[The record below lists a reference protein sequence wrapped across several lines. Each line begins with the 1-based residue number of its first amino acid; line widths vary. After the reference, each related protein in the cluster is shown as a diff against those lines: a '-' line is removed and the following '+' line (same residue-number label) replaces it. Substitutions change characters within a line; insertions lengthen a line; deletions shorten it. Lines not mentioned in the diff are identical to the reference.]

1 MSAGPL
7 YHYLI
12 APLIALTGPSYFG
25 IKLASVV
32 VSLAAL
38 AMTYLLVRRLADDR
52 VALVSLFI
60 TGVSSWLLIFS
71 RLGNV
76 QVLSPLLILV
86 PLYFLVRHLQR
97 GGIAN
102 LIACAATAPLGLYC
116 MPQTFIHAPVVF
128 AVLLVVRFSQRRIR
142 IGELAVFV
150 AVAALLALPM
160 VLIVAMDPDN
170 FFSGYIGGKLDA
182 DAPLET
188 LLGNVKRALL
198 AFHWRGDGINRS
210 NPPLLPHLDP
220 VSGGL
225 MLLGFVFWLRRP
237 YRQWAPVILMPFFLL
252 LVPSMLVLH
261 SPHEVPSASRTL
273 AAAPFACMLAAG
285 GLWLPAQL
293 PRAQATALGRR
304 GVGGADPH
312 RHPGAQRRS
321 LLRSVSGGAAVPEH
335 PDRAPGARLHR
346 APPAR
351 HPSPSGGMLLG
362 VEHAR
367 AQGHRVRARSRP
379 QADLLALS
387 QRVRLPAARRPFRG
401 QRW

>member
-1 MSAGPL
+1 MERISSPASKAAAHASGAMPDRGTRYWTLPAGQSVFLAAFAATVAVVVGLRFYRLDTLQAEIFGDITIVWEYLDWIRRGLWPTTFVL
-7 YHYLI
+7 SSGPIYHYLI

-128 AVLLVVRFSQRRIR
+128 AVLLVVRVSQRRIR

-150 AVAALLALPM
+150 AVAALFALPM
-160 VLIVAMDPDN
+160 VPIVAEDPDN

-188 LLGNVKRALL
+188 LLGNLKRALL
-198 AFHWRGDGINRS
+198 AFHWRGDDNQPEQS
-210 NPPLLPHLDP
+210 
-220 VSGGL
+220 
-225 MLLGFVFWLRRP
+225 
-237 YRQWAPVILMPFFLL
+237 
-252 LVPSMLVLH
+252 
-261 SPHEVPSASRTL
+261 SARCRIWT
-273 AAAPFACMLAAG
+273 
-285 GLWLPAQL
+285 
-293 PRAQATALGRR
+293 R
-304 GVGGADPH
+304 
-312 RHPGAQRRS
+312 
-321 LLRSVSGGAAVPEH
+321 
-335 PDRAPGARLHR
+335 
-346 APPAR
+346 
-351 HPSPSGGMLLG
+351 
-362 VEHAR
+362 
-367 AQGHRVRARSRP
+367 
-379 QADLLALS
+379 
-387 QRVRLPAARRPFRG
+387 
-401 QRW
+401 